1 MTLTRR
7 ETLFAGLA
15 LATAASV
22 PAWSAEIPRKAPELV
37 IPLAD
42 GSQKLL
48 SSYRGKVVVLQFI
61 FTTCPHCQHSCQ
73 MLSQMQKEYGARG
86 FQPLALAWND
96 MAKMLVPDFIKE
108 FKVTFPVGYTDRNV
122 VNSFLQNPPSEAL
135 HVPQMVFID
144 RKGMIR
150 KQTLPRNDGVTTA
163 EANVRGMV
171 EQLLAESA
179 GPAAAKPGSRKPA
192 ATKKKAS

>member
-1 MTLTRR
+1 MNRR
-7 ETLFAGLA
+7 EFLAAAGLA
-15 LATAASV
+15 CTAI
-22 PAWSAEIPRKAPELV
+22 PAYAADIPRKAPELV
-37 IPLAD
+37 IPFPD

-48 SSYRGKVVVLQFI
+48 SSYRGKVVVLEFV

-73 MLSQMQKEYGARG
+73 LLSELQKQYGPKG

-96 MAKMLVPDFIKE
+96 MAKMLVPDFVKE

-122 VNSFLQNPPSEAL
+122 VNTFLQNPPSEAL

-150 KQTLPRNDGVTTA
+150 MQSLPRNDSTTTA
-163 EANVRGMV
+163 EANVRSMLDK
-171 EQLLAESA
+171 LLAESGGAPA
-179 GPAAAKPGSRKPA
+179 GT
-192 ATKKKAS
+192 TKKKAS